1 MKKLF
6 VLIAAVLIS
15 ASAVSAQDWGIG
27 GRTGDGLQAVGQ
39 KYFANDNYVEARLGM
54 NWVHPGICADFS
66 ALYYWHLFDWDWTP
80 GNWFLDAGAGLNVGG
95 RANYVFLGAQ
105 GSAKFGYTFENIPLT
120 LSVDWS
126 PSFGP
131 EIAYMKVLGQS
142 FTGTAF
148 HEQGLFNGG
157 ISCIYK
163 F

>member
-6 VLIAAVLIS
+6 VLLAAITVS

-27 GRTGDGLQAVGQ
+27 LRSGDGLQAVGQ
-39 KYFANDNYVEARLGM
+39 KYFSNDNYVEVRFGM
-54 NWVHPGICADFS
+54 NWMHPRIVADFS
-66 ALYYWHLFDWDWTP
+66 ALYNWHVFDWNWTP
-80 GNWFLDAGAGLNVGG
+80 GNWFLDFGAGLNVGG

-105 GSAKFGYTFENIPLT
+105 GTAKFGYTFENIPLS
-120 LSVDWS
+120 LSVDYS

-131 EIAYMKVLGQS
+131 EIGYAKVLGQS
-142 FTGTAF
+142 FSASSF

-157 ISCIYK
+157 VSCVYR